1 MFNVLIA
8 DNDVDAWFQVNA
20 LLRRY
25 FIKASFVNNLNAARQ
40 YIDQHTPSLLFFDK
54 QLQDNSIK
62 DFIWYVRS
70 KYPQAKII
78 MINAYGERLK
88 EIASRAD
95 LIISKPLIPE
105 IVERAIIKLLA
116 PQEAD
121 MHPAYSH

>member
-1 MFNVLIA
+1 MFNALIA

-25 FIKASFVNNLNAARQ
+25 FIKASFVNNLNAAKN

-54 QLQDNSIK
+54 QLQDNSVK

-70 KYPQAKII
+70 KYPKAKIV
-78 MINAYGERLK
+78 MINTCGDK
-88 EIASRAD
+88 IKGFASRAD

-105 IVERAIIKLLA
+105 IIEKAIVNLLT
-116 PQEAD
+116 PQNQD
-121 MHPAYSH
+121 TQPACFQ